1 MSMSPEIEGYWKQLG
16 CRFPVVAE
24 VFEDCMHEALRH
36 FSPAGIKTFLEQ
48 ARFLARIG
56 HGPDPVLVYLEEAP
70 VIASD
75 VGEAVF
81 PEIMACIQKL
91 FRSPNGA
98 AIVPFL
104 QTLAAAA
111 RRLHSSGQMK
121 HYLELVVELMD
132 RSSVSIH
139 GHHQIMASPALPE
152 FLKQVPVLVSNLS
165 MEGIR
170 HWVEYGLHSYADHP
184 ERQKDYFS
192 LQSADARA
200 MFQKERHGTLL
211 MDHERKL
218 DLYLRGLWRIETRF
232 LPYSL
237 AFSEIRQ
244 PIPYFDHLGIRI
256 PDVYDDLNGVSGLDR
271 YRLALAHMAAHQS
284 YSECMIADNWSPF
297 QRIAVEAL
305 EDIRVD
311 YLLLQCFPGLRK
323 RLLSLH
329 PIPLEADLA
338 LENISLIWVRMTMLS
353 RAILDPECHYQD
365 PHIQEFA
372 QRFYTLMATGASTS
386 LEMADLALLFH
397 ARTKTD
403 QDLSNNIHLENTV
416 VSYRDDNRHLWR
428 FIEQDEA
435 EGGRENTQQEDEETE
450 AHGLPPRHYDEWD
463 YLSQMYHPDWVSVYE
478 SIHPAGQASRID
490 ALLEKHAAL
499 AKRLK
504 RMLDLLKPQ
513 DKVRIRFQEEGTD
526 LDLDVA
532 VRSLIDFKA
541 GAQPD
546 PRINMS
552 HRTDGRDIAVLLL
565 LDLSQSLNEKAAGS
579 TQSILELSQE
589 AVSLLAWSVDQI
601 GDPLAIAGF
610 HSNTRHEVRYH
621 HIKGFSESWG
631 ATVKARLSAMEASW
645 STRMGAAMRHAAH
658 YLAAQQADKK
668 LLLIL
673 TDGEPADVDS
683 KDERALIEDAH
694 KAVQELDQQGIY
706 SYCIN
711 LDSRADAYVADIFG
725 HQYTIIDHIE
735 RLPERLP
742 QLFISLTK

>member
-1 MSMSPEIEGYWKQLG
+1 MTMSPEIAGYWKQVG
-16 CRFPVVAE
+16 CRFPVVEE
-24 VFEDCMHEALRH
+24 VFEDCMREALRH
-36 FSPAGIKTFLEQ
+36 FTPEGIELFLDQ

-56 HGPDPVLVYLEEAP
+56 HGPDPVLIYLEEAP
-70 VIASD
+70 VLASD
-75 VGEAVF
+75 VGETIF

-91 FRSPNGA
+91 FRSPNGT

-121 HYLELVVELMD
+121 HYLDLVVELMD

-139 GHHQIMASPALPE
+139 GHQQIMASPALPE

-165 MEGIR
+165 MEGLR
-170 HWVEYGLHSYADHP
+170 HWVEYGLHSYADHT

-200 MFQKERHGTLL
+200 MFQKARHGTLL
-211 MDHERKL
+211 IDHERKL
-218 DLYLRGLWRIETRF
+218 DLYLRGLWQIEARL

-237 AFSEIRQ
+237 AFSEIRK

-271 YRLALAHMAAHQS
+271 YRMALAHMAAHQS
-284 YSECMIADNWSPF
+284 YSERMIADNWSPF
-297 QRIAVEAL
+297 QRVAVEVF

-311 YLLLQCFPGLRK
+311 YLLLQRFPGLRT

-329 PIPLEADLA
+329 PVPPEADLG
-338 LENISLIWVRMTMLS
+338 LENISLIWLRMTMLS
-353 RAILDPECHYQD
+353 RAILDPDCHYQD
-365 PHIQEFA
+365 KDTQEFA
-372 QRFYTLMATGASTS
+372 GRFDEIIATGASS
-386 LEMADLALLFH
+386 SREMADLALLFH

-403 QDLSNNIHLENTV
+403 QDLSNDLYLEHTEV
-416 VSYRDDNRHLWR
+416 TYRDDNRHLWL
-428 FIEQDEA
+428 FIDQGEDAGDRETTPHQDED
-435 EGGRENTQQEDEETE
+435 TEDQ
-450 AHGLPPRHYDEWD
+450 GLPPRHYDEWD

-478 SIHPAGQASRID
+478 GIHPSGPASRID
-490 ALLEKHAAL
+490 TLLEKHAAL

-504 RMLDLLKPQ
+504 RLLDQLKPQ

-532 VRSLIDFKA
+532 IRSLIDYKA

-552 HRTDGRDIAVLLL
+552 HRTNGRDIAVLLL
-565 LDLSQSLNEKAAGS
+565 LDLSQSLNEKAAGA

-589 AVSLLAWSVDQI
+589 AVSLLAWSVDQL

-610 HSNTRHEVRYH
+610 HSNTRHDVRYY
-621 HIKGFSESWG
+621 HIKGFNEPWG
-631 ATVKARLSAMEASW
+631 ETVKSRLSAMEASW

-658 YLAAQQADKK
+658 YLSAQQADKK

-673 TDGEPADVDS
+673 TDGEPADVDTR
-683 KDERALIEDAH
+683 DERTLIEDAH
-694 KAVQELDQQGIY
+694 KAVQELDQRGIY

-711 LDSRADAYVADIFG
+711 LDPRADAYVADIFG
-725 HQYTIIDHIE
+725 NQYSIIDHIE
-735 RLPERLP
+735 GLPERLP